1 MMQSLEERSNGAG
14 VPLTCLIVDDSAFA
28 RLHLK
33 RLIDSIENVLA
44 SEAANGNEAITEYR
58 RLKPD
63 FVLMDIIM
71 PGLEGIETV
80 KRICQSD
87 PGARVI
93 MVSSLSHRDKIAEAM
108 AAGAKYFIP
117 KPVTTVELRKAID
130 SVLGSAEN

>member
-1 MMQSLEERSNGAG
+1 MQKQEDHSGRAD

-33 RLIDSIENVLA
+33 RMIDSIENVLA

-87 PGARVI
+87 PAARVI
-93 MVSSLSHRDKIAEAM
+93 MVSSLSHRDKVDEAM

-130 SVLGSAEN
+130 SVLGSAGH

>member
-1 MMQSLEERSNGAG
+1 M
-14 VPLTCLIVDDSAFA
+14 
-28 RLHLK
+28 
-33 RLIDSIENVLA
+33 LA

-71 PGLEGIETV
+71 PGLEGVETV

-93 MVSSLSHRDKIAEAM
+93 MVSSLSHRDKVAEAM

-130 SVLGSAEN
+130 SVLGSAKN